1 MLQLVLAFL
10 ELEYDTPEMN
20 IFNLTSDGEFD
31 DGGGGLIF
39 ICEIYLH
46 RKI

>member
-20 IFNLTSDGEFD
+20 IFNLTSDGVFFTLIS
-31 DGGGGLIF
+31 DGGGGDD
-39 ICEIYLH
+39 
-46 RKI
+46 

>member
-20 IFNLTSDGEFD
+20 IFNLTSDGVFLPLSLM
-31 DGGGGLIF
+31 GGGIDF
-39 ICEIYLH
+39 
-46 RKI
+46 